1 MESGIVKR
9 NFKKSCTFRQKAEKQ
24 RKYVRKWAEKS
35 KKSDRKPFGF
45 RSDL

>member
-24 RKYVRKWAEKS
+24 RKYVVKWVEKQ
-35 KKSDRKPFGF
+35 KIRPETFQ
-45 RSDL
+45 LPV